1 MCVSCGRCIKA
12 CDEQKARNFET
23 ISWNGESSDDCIS
36 CGICVE
42 FCPEEAIS
50 LKRGSIHVDLDKCIM
65 CETCAVRCPKDAIPK
80 SSIVKRNVIGGFNF
94 IDQNLCVKCG
104 MCERIC
110 PEDAIQT
117 VAIPDDEKTLG
128 TYHKGVK
135 FVVNE
140 EECTYCGAC
149 KNVCPSKAFIF
160 ERKFD

>member
-1 MCVSCGRCIKA
+1 M
-12 CDEQKARNFET
+12 
-23 ISWNGESSDDCIS
+23 
-36 CGICVE
+36 E

-135 FVVNE
+135 FVVDE
-140 EECTYCGAC
+140 EKCTYCGAC